1 MVLITI
7 KIVFWIVGK
16 STISM
21 GHGFNSYVTNYHR
34 VSHAFRGLRGAKS
47 RPRAE
52 SIASCSSP
60 IFDLYGAV
68 AGNGKRTIVLT
79 THIIYYYNIRL
90 YNIIITIYIY
100 MYVCIHAYLHIS
112 LFTYICRI
120 YRYQSGWINLKY
132 PNSQAWTNL
141 QVSEIRPA
149 MGMIPRNQL
158 PLQFPS
164 FHSRHGVSWLQF
176 IYINQWFI

>member
-90 YNIIITIYIY
+90 YNIIIITIYIYIY
-100 MYVCIHAYLHIS
+100 MYMCVYMHICISLSLHI
-112 LFTYICRI
+112 FAEYTV
-120 YRYQSGWINLKY
+120 INLAELIWSTLIHKHEQICKY
-132 PNSQAWTNL
+132 L
-141 QVSEIRPA
+141 K
-149 MGMIPRNQL
+149 
-158 PLQFPS
+158 
-164 FHSRHGVSWLQF
+164 
-176 IYINQWFI
+176 